1 MRQATK
7 QSNHQPAAPLA
18 FRTEAAT
25 RSRQTGFVASL
36 AAFLGFAL
44 LVVTFGVPA
53 TFADEGDGGEKK
65 ETARGASTAT
75 AAVRTAERNVTTP
88 AGNFRLTFR
97 QTPVD
102 PRAGEEVQ
110 MEVAVAEQVEGG
122 FGGGTPQ
129 PVAGTATARVTTA
142 TGEQV
147 GKNIDLHSDAQ
158 PPQPGVFNLDYEF
171 EDNGE
176 YKTIFD
182 VRTEDGRQF
191 STDFPVSVVSAPTN
205 WLFWL
210 GLTALALLSV
220 GTIYGYFSSWQ
231 KDGATAGSAVRKT
244 APIAVAALVFFG
256 VGTAALAYFSP
267 PRERREIAALPPM
280 TAAGAEGGATA
291 AVADGIGGGGSGGL
305 TTTLTIPKESQLLFG
320 IRTATIEERQIVSGL
335 RTTGTVRARPDARAI
350 VSPPVSGRI
359 RLNGNVQIGAAVG
372 RGQQIG
378 VIEQVLGAPE
388 QASLEAQRIGL
399 RTAALEQQARSTEQQ
414 SLATQARTRLTQ
426 AQREL
431 QRARNLLEVGA
442 APRRRVEEAETAVQ
456 LAQQEVASA
465 EQQARVAQQ
474 QVKLSNESVARVDP
488 VRTFPLVAPV
498 TGTISTVSAA
508 TGQQVEAGTELLNI
522 VNLSTVL
529 LEAQVFERDLAAVRD
544 SGRATYTSPALGDEV
559 YRIGEGGDGR
569 LVSIGQS
576 VDSQTR
582 TVPVIFEV
590 PNPSNRLREG
600 VFVEITL
607 DTSGGNSVLT
617 VPKQAVVVE
626 QGQTFVFVFDGGER
640 FERRPVRLGAEGQ
653 DYFEVQQGLAA
664 GDRVVTEGIYQL
676 RSTQPT

>member
-1 MRQATK
+1 MSSMRQATK
-7 QSNHQPAAPLA
+7 QSNNKFATHRASQAQP
-18 FRTEAAT
+18 TT
-25 RSRQTGFVASL
+25 RSWQTPFVASV
-36 AAFLGFAL
+36 AAFVVFAL
-44 LVVTFGVPA
+44 LVVSFSA
-53 TFADEGDGGEKK
+53 RMAYSQEKK
-65 ETARGASTAT
+65 EAADGAAPAL

-97 QTPVD
+97 QTPTD

-110 MEVAVAEQVEGG
+110 MEIAVTEQVEGG
-122 FGGGTPQ
+122 FGASSPQ

-142 TGEQV
+142 GGQQV
-147 GKNIDLHSDAQ
+147 AGNIALRSDAQ
-158 PPQPGVFNLDYEF
+158 TPQPGVYNFDYEF
-171 EDNGE
+171 DDSGE

-182 VRTEDGRQF
+182 VSTEDGRQF
-191 STDFPVSVVSAPTN
+191 SADFPLSVVSAPTN

-210 GLTALALLSV
+210 GLAVLALLSV
-220 GTIYGYFSSWQ
+220 GAIYGYFNSWQ
-231 KDGATAGSAVRKT
+231 KDGATAGAAARKT
-244 APIAVAALVFFG
+244 APVAVGALVFFG
-256 VGTAALAYFSP
+256 LGTAALAYFSP
-267 PRERREIAALPPM
+267 PREQREIAALPPA
-280 TAAGAEGGATA
+280 TETGAAGTAREVSAASAGA
-291 AVADGIGGGGSGGL
+291 GSL
-305 TTTLTIPKESQLLFG
+305 TTALTIPKESQLLFG
-320 IRTATIEERQIVSGL
+320 IRTASVEERQIVSGL
-335 RTTGTVRARPDARAI
+335 RTTGTVRARPDARAV

-359 RLNGNVQIGAAVG
+359 RFNGNVQIGAAVG

-378 VIEQVLGAPE
+378 AIEQILGAPE
-388 QASLEAQRIGL
+388 QAALEGQRIGL
-399 RTAALEQQARSTEQQ
+399 RTAALEQQARATEQQ
-414 SLATQARTRLTQ
+414 SQAAQARTRLTQ

-442 APRRRVEEAETAVQ
+442 APRRRVEEAETAVK
-456 LAQQEVASA
+456 LAQQEVTSA

-488 VRTFPLVAPV
+488 IRTFPLVAPV
-498 TGTISTVSAA
+498 TGIISNINAVS
-508 TGQQVEAGTELLNI
+508 GQQVEAGAELFNI

-544 SGRATYTSPALGDEV
+544 SGRATYTSPVLGDEV

-569 LVSIGQS
+569 LVSIGQTI
-576 VDSQTR
+576 DPQTR

-607 DTSGGNSVLT
+607 DTSGESRVLT
-617 VPKQAVVVE
+617 VPKQAVVTE

-640 FERRPVRLGAEGQ
+640 FERRAVRLGAEGQ
-653 DYFEVQQGLAA
+653 DYFEVQQGLTA

>member
-7 QSNHQPAAPLA
+7 QSNNKFAMHRASQAQS
-18 FRTEAAT
+18 AT
-25 RSRQTGFVASL
+25 RSRQTSFVASL
-36 AAFLGFAL
+36 AAFAVFTL
-44 LVVTFGVPA
+44 LVVSFDART
-53 TFADEGDGGEKK
+53 TYSQEKK
-65 ETARGASTAT
+65 EAAGGGATAT
-75 AAVRTAERNVTTP
+75 AAVRNAERNVTTP

-102 PRAGEEVQ
+102 PRTGEEVQ
-110 MEVAVAEQVEGG
+110 MEIAVTEQVEGG
-122 FGGGTPQ
+122 FGAGTPQ
-129 PVAGTATARVTTA
+129 PVAGTVTARVTTA
-142 TGEQV
+142 AGEQV
-147 GKNIDLHSDAQ
+147 GGNLALHSDAQ
-158 PPQPGVFNLDYEF
+158 QPQPGVFNLDYEF
-171 EDNGE
+171 DDSGE

-210 GLTALALLSV
+210 GLAVLALLSV
-220 GTIYGYFSSWQ
+220 GTIYGYFNSWQ
-231 KDGATAGSAVRKT
+231 KDGATAKTAVRKT
-244 APIAVAALVFFG
+244 APIAVGALVFFG
-256 VGTAALAYFSP
+256 LSTAALAYFSP
-267 PRERREIAALPPM
+267 PRERREIAALPPASEAGAAG
-280 TAAGAEGGATA
+280 TAAGEAGAGGAGT
-291 AVADGIGGGGSGGL
+291 GGL
-305 TTTLTIPKESQLLFG
+305 TAALTIPKESQLLFG
-320 IRTATIEERQIVSGL
+320 IRTATVEERQIVSGL
-335 RTTGTVRARPDARAI
+335 RTTGTVRARPDARAV

-359 RLNGNVQIGAAVG
+359 RFNGNVQIGAAVG

-378 VIEQVLGAPE
+378 TIEQVLGAPE
-388 QASLEAQRIGL
+388 QASLEGQRIQL
-399 RTAALEQQARSTEQQ
+399 RTAALEQQARATEQQ
-414 SLATQARTRLTQ
+414 SQAAQARTRLTQ

-442 APRRRVEEAETAVQ
+442 APRRRVEEAETAVK

-488 VRTFPLVAPV
+488 VRTFPLIAPV
-498 TGTISTVSAA
+498 TGIISNINAV
-508 TGQQVEAGTELLNI
+508 TGQQVEAGAELFNI
-522 VNLSTVL
+522 VNLTTVL

-544 SGRATYTSPALGDEV
+544 SGRATYTSPVLGDEV

-576 VDSQTR
+576 IDPQTR
-582 TVPVIFEV
+582 TVPVIYEV

-607 DTSGGNSVLT
+607 DTSGGSRVLT
-617 VPKQAVVVE
+617 VPKQAVVTE